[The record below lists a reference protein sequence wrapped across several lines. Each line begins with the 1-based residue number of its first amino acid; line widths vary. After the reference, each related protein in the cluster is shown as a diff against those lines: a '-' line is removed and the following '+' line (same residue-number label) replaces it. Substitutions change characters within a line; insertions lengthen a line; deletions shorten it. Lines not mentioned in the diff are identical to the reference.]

1 MTVQKVIQGVLIS
14 AGGMLLAAFFLSQF
28 QDVAF
33 VDKLREAFD
42 R

>member
-1 MTVQKVIQGVLIS
+1 MTAQKVLEGVLIS
-14 AGGMLLAAFFLSQF
+14 AGGFILAAFFLSQF

>member
-1 MTVQKVIQGVLIS
+1 MDTKKAIQGVLIS
-14 AGGMLLAAFFLSQF
+14 AAGMLLAVFFLSQF